1 MTSIAAR
8 PLLAGRTLALLGI
21 VLIGLNLRTA
31 VAVISP
37 IVRFISEDIP
47 LTSIGIGLLGML
59 APLSFALSGL
69 VAPAVARRIGLEA
82 TMLVACA
89 AMVIGPVVRALAP
102 NYAVLVGGSV
112 LLLGGMGFAN
122 IMLPPIIKRYF
133 PDRIGALTATYATL
147 MAIGASVPPLIAAP
161 LAESIGWRF
170 TLGSWAILALAAAVP
185 WFVLWLRRRRRD
197 RVAALDGELGQP
209 PQVAVGR
216 MWRSPVAWAITVAF
230 MIPSF
235 NVYAM
240 FAWLPEIATDLTGAT
255 PAQAGAMVALF
266 TVMGLPFALIVPV
279 IAPRL
284 KNVGWLIALGV
295 TLFVTGYLG
304 LLLAP
309 AAAIWLWVILI
320 GGGPIVFPLTLT
332 LLNLRTRSHQT
343 AVALSGFVQ
352 GIGYG
357 GAALG
362 PLVVGFLHDVSGS
375 WTVPL
380 VFLVVLAAVA
390 LVPAFVLARP
400 RMVDDDLE
408 DRP

>member
-197 RVAALDGELGQP
+197 RAAALDGELGRPAQL
-209 PQVAVGR
+209 AVGR

-266 TVMGLPFALIVPV
+266 TLMGLPFALIVPV